1 MSLFDYDILKG
12 KCSKYETNHL
22 HMYVDDNIDLG
33 NLDNM
38 TLSAYATFVHEY
50 IHYIQHI
57 SCLYGIRMSD
67 MYNRVFAKYRDHI
80 RNYEEINIPLK
91 LWETDKDIHQFIIHF
106 NKIEGNKTTDF
117 NITDIEIDER
127 EISIAEKEK
136 TAVWIGCYDFENDK
150 AEEHGFQFGH
160 RCIVEG
166 MAHAIQTIINN
177 DISHNIIPYHAV
189 ELIIGKMLPDIVQDK
204 KKIAS
209 ICLCALLWDNPGF
222 GFFQVLKLIRLH
234 PNWDG
239 KELYKSIVQDYEV
252 SYKGRHMPYYR
263 LLQLFSN
270 DLKESY
276 KVLLGRDL
284 EYYNL
289 VIDNCIIDCGT
300 CHHRLIDFLYDYD
313 ICDRKSFREQIL
325 EHYGYPFIDGRN
337 QSALP
342 LKSENGI
349 PSAFKETAIIYGFEL
364 IMARVM
370 LSGKTKECKRYP
382 ICSSTMFIE
391 GEKCDATEECLSSP
405 WKKKESCIFT
415 ETLRYFEIKDKNYY
429 DKI

>member
-22 HMYVDDNIDLG
+22 HMYVDDNIDLE

-38 TLSAYATFVHEY
+38 TLSEYATFVHEY

-57 SCLYGIRMSD
+57 TSLYDIRMSD
-67 MYNRVFAKYRDHI
+67 MYNRVFAKYRDYI
-80 RNYEEINIPLK
+80 LNNDIINLPLK
-91 LWETDKDIHQFIIHF
+91 LWEKDNDIHQFIYHF

-117 NITDIEIDER
+117 NVSDIEIDER

-136 TAVWIGCYDFENDK
+136 TAVWIGCYDYDNDK

-166 MAHAIQTIINN
+166 MAHAIQSIINSEVN
-177 DISHNIIPYHAV
+177 HEIIPYHAV
-189 ELIIGKMLPDIVQDK
+189 ELIFEKTIPDVLQDK

-222 GFFQVLKLIRLH
+222 GFFQVLELIKSH

-239 KELYKSIVQDYEV
+239 KELYKSIIQDYVV
-252 SYKGRHMPYYR
+252 SYKEQKMPFYR
-263 LLQLFSN
+263 LLQHFSN

-276 KVLLGRDL
+276 KALLGNDL
-284 EYYNL
+284 EYYSL
-289 VIDNCIIDCGT
+289 VIDNCILDCGE

-313 ICDRKSFREQIL
+313 ICDREVFREQIL
-325 EHYGYPFIDGRN
+325 NQYGYPFIDGRN
-337 QSALP
+337 QSVLP
-342 LKSENGI
+342 LKSKNGI
-349 PSAFKETAIIYGFEL
+349 QSAYKETAILYGIEL

-370 LSGKTKECKRYP
+370 SGTKECKRYP
-382 ICSSTMFIE
+382 VCSSTMFIE
-391 GEKCDATEECLSSP
+391 GVKCDATEECLSSQ
-405 WKKKESCIFT
+405 WKKKESCVFT
-415 ETLRYFEIKDKNYY
+415 ETLRYFGIKDNKFY
-429 DKI
+429 DTMI